1 MMDYPRLNPWNT
13 MKEVASYL
21 RLSLRTVERRIE
33 QGTLQ
38 ARKDG
43 RLVRIQGEAA
53 QKESGGVSGNGVAKS
68 RHIAAPLLDRISCGQ
83 RSRLRSE
90 LAGDPARPLHPLV
103 RRRRGCAE
111 RGRRGHH
118 RLLYRRGSGDRAAW

>member
-43 RLVRIQGEAA
+43 RLVRIQREAVLA
-53 QKESGGVSGNGVAKS
+53 YE
-68 RHIAAPLLDRISCGQ
+68 RHYA
-83 RSRLRSE
+83 
-90 LAGDPARPLHPLV
+90 
-103 RRRRGCAE
+103 
-111 RGRRGHH
+111 
-118 RLLYRRGSGDRAAW
+118 